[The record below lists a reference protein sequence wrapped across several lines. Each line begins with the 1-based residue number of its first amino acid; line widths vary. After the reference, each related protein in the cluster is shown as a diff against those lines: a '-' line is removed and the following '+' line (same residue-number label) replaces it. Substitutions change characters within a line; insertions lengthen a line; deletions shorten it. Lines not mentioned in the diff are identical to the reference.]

1 MSAKRTSTP
10 LTPLIVV
17 DDNSQKWA
25 HHMNEDPS
33 DTTWFQHHKHFF
45 VYTMAGKPVFS
56 RYGSD
61 IELSTFTATLLA
73 ITSVVNDNKDDLRY
87 VRSNN
92 HLYVF
97 LSKGP
102 LQLCCISTTNEPPS
116 LLIKQMEFLY
126 STICGIIPLP
136 SIQNIFDQSF
146 GADFRTV
153 IGGTFNQMKSSISH
167 GNTSAGLLWDAYDIS
182 PMSSSTRNFYIETIQ
197 TIVSKCNVDL
207 YKENND
213 CILFSAI
220 LDNSKIIALGKR
232 NNVVLSPMDSQV
244 LIAFVRSITS
254 RQTISWMPLCLSD
267 FNEKSQLHV
276 FVKFIS
282 NTTSI
287 VLVST
292 QPTSLRHLTK
302 CYKSLKHAFKDS
314 KYYAQLSQP
323 TRSESPSLTKGDV
336 LHYMIYNKQEN
347 QVITSPYTIHTTR
360 TEQKNLFRIYESMY
374 EGFNNKE
381 YKQQMYV
388 YDNEIVIC
396 IENNSHVGFITLN
409 RLQENKQKLLK
420 LANAVL
426 TWAIKD
432 DSLWMKKIAQFS

>member
-1 MSAKRTSTP
+1 
-10 LTPLIVV
+10 
-17 DDNSQKWA
+17 
-25 HHMNEDPS
+25 
-33 DTTWFQHHKHFF
+33 
-45 VYTMAGKPVFS
+45 
-56 RYGSD
+56 
-61 IELSTFTATLLA
+61 
-73 ITSVVNDNKDDLRY
+73 
-87 VRSNN
+87 
-92 HLYVF
+92 
-97 LSKGP
+97 
-102 LQLCCISTTNEPPS
+102 
-116 LLIKQMEFLY
+116 
-126 STICGIIPLP
+126 
-136 SIQNIFDQSF
+136 
-146 GADFRTV
+146 
-153 IGGTFNQMKSSISH
+153 
-167 GNTSAGLLWDAYDIS
+167 
-182 PMSSSTRNFYIETIQ
+182 
-197 TIVSKCNVDL
+197 
-207 YKENND
+207 
-213 CILFSAI
+213 
-220 LDNSKIIALGKR
+220 
-232 NNVVLSPMDSQV
+232 MDSQV

-287 VLVST
+287 VLIAT

-314 KYYAQLSQP
+314 KYYTQLSQP

-360 TEQKNLFRIYESMY
+360 TEQKNLFRIYESLY
-374 EGFNNKE
+374 EGLNNKE